1 MATSKNRINLSVPRD
16 IDQALQRLAVR
27 RDRSVATTALD
38 LITQAL
44 ELDEDTVLQRIA
56 TSRDRKGVRYVSHRN
71 AWRGS
76 LSTPHLNNLLAL

>member
-1 MATSKNRINLSVPRD
+1 MATSKHRINLSVPRT
-16 IDQALQRLAVR
+16 IDRALQRLAVR

-56 TSRDRKGVRYVSHRN
+56 ETRDRKGVKYVSHRDV
-71 AWRGS
+71 WR
-76 LSTPHLNNLLAL
+76 